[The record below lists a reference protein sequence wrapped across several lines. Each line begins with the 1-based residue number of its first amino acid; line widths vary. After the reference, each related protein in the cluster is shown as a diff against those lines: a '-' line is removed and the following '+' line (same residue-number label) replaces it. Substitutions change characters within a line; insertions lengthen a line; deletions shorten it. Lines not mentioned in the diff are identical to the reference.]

1 MNIHDPA
8 IETQEEVIKPSQA
21 EAEAAVQTL
30 LRWAG
35 DNPSREGLL
44 ETPSRVVKAYSQWF
58 RGYREDP
65 QALLQRTFEEVE
77 GYNEMGYYLGS
88 DR

>member
-8 IETQEEVIKPSQA
+8 IETQEEVTRPSQA

-35 DNPSREGLL
+35 DNPSREGLQD
-44 ETPSRVVKAYSQWF
+44 TPNRVVKAYSQWF
-58 RGYREDP
+58 RELSRSCP
-65 QALLQRTFEEVE
+65 
-77 GYNEMGYYLGS
+77 
-88 DR
+88 